1 MERDGTEKFA
11 TECVWVPAQ
20 NAHMLFRKYTGL
32 STAYSPLR
40 PQGKRGPPAKP
51 TDEAY
56 VQIKGTKSGLLLHMH
71 ERPLTPVVSK
81 LRERLAALPNF
92 YRGGR
97 AVLMLGNQPLEPA
110 DLSGI
115 TAILEEFGIIA
126 DGAVCDSDEVA
137 TAARAAGLRIVA
149 ASVAAAP
156 RVRDDRTDPAD
167 VRKAWHE
174 GGEAAAREASRRNNG
189 AAKSA
194 SPGKTA
200 GAENCYYKGNLR
212 SGQSLSA
219 FGSIVI
225 VGDVNAGAEL
235 IATGDIIVWGT
246 LRGVAHA
253 GAEGDDKAA
262 VYALRL
268 EPTQLRISRSI
279 ASSPSEGSGVRGAG
293 TPEVARI
300 IDGKITIAAAVA
312 ARDKVRSR

>member
-1 MERDGTEKFA
+1 MR
-11 TECVWVPAQ
+11 VPAQ
-20 NAHMLFRKYTGL
+20 NAHMLFSKCTGL
-32 STAYSPLR
+32 STAYSLLR
-40 PQGKRGPPAKP
+40 PQGKTCAPAKAH
-51 TDEAY
+51 DEAH

-71 ERPLTPVVSK
+71 ERPLAPIVSK
-81 LRERLAALPNF
+81 LRERLSALPNF

-97 AVLMLGNQPLEPA
+97 AVLMLGSLSLEAA

-156 RVRDDRTDPAD
+156 RVRDDRTEPAN

-174 GGEAAAREASRRNNG
+174 GGEVAAREAARRGNG
-189 AAKSA
+189 VAKA
-194 SPGKTA
+194 SPAGTSA

-253 GAEGDDKAA
+253 GAEGDDHAA

-279 ASSPSEGSGVRGAG
+279 ASAPSEGGTGRGARV
-293 TPEVARI
+293 PEVARI
-300 IDGKITIAAAVA
+300 VDGKITIVEAFVT
-312 ARDKVRSR
+312 RDKARSR

>member
-1 MERDGTEKFA
+1 MRR
-11 TECVWVPAQ
+11 
-20 NAHMLFRKYTGL
+20 H
-32 STAYSPLR
+32 
-40 PQGKRGPPAKP
+40 
-51 TDEAY
+51 

-97 AVLMLGNQPLEPA
+97 AVLMLGNQTLEAA

-115 TAILEEFGIIA
+115 MAILEEFGISA

-137 TAARAAGLRIVA
+137 AAARAAGLRIVA

-174 GGEAAAREASRRNNG
+174 GGETAAREAARRSSNG
-189 AAKSA
+189 ALKSA
-194 SPGKTA
+194 A
-200 GAENCYYKGNLR
+200 GTSAAAENCYYKGSLR

-219 FGSIVI
+219 FGSIV
-225 VGDVNAGAEL
+225 VMGDVNAGAEL

-253 GAEGDDKAA
+253 GAEGDDGAA

-279 ASSPSEGSGVRGAG
+279 ASAPAESGGPRGAG
-293 TPEVARI
+293 IPEVARI
-300 IDGKITIAAAVA
+300 VDGKITIAAALPT
-312 ARDKVRSR
+312 RDKARSR

>member
-1 MERDGTEKFA
+1 
-11 TECVWVPAQ
+11 
-20 NAHMLFRKYTGL
+20 
-32 STAYSPLR
+32 
-40 PQGKRGPPAKP
+40 
-51 TDEAY
+51 

-97 AVLMLGNQPLEPA
+97 AVLMLGNQPLEAA
-110 DLSGI
+110 DLAGI
-115 TAILEEFGIIA
+115 IATLEEFGIIA
-126 DGAVCDSDEVA
+126 DGAVCDSDEVGD
-137 TAARAAGLRIVA
+137 AARAAGLRIVA
-149 ASVAAAP
+149 PSVAAAP
-156 RVRDDRTDPAD
+156 RVRDDRTEPAH

-174 GGEAAAREASRRNNG
+174 GGDAAAREASRRAGNG
-189 AAKSA
+189 AS
-194 SPGKTA
+194 TA
-200 GAENCYYKGNLR
+200 APAGTTAALENCYYKGSLR

-219 FGSIVI
+219 FGSIVV

-253 GAEGDDKAA
+253 GAEGDDRAA

-279 ASSPSEGSGVRGAG
+279 ASAPADGGDARGTG
-293 TPEVARI
+293 QPEVARI
-300 IDGKITIAAAVA
+300 VDGQITIAAAA
-312 ARDKVRSR
+312 MARDKARSR